1 MFIITFS
8 PFNIYDDVLCARVCA
23 CAYYEER
30 SGGRFLPLSAAQ
42 FFLSSLFCM
51 LFFFLFWRQ
60 NTQKTKNISLLK
72 TPYINLLKDNT
83 KKKRT
88 TQDDDA
94 REYYYFYYDDERDD
108 D

>member
-1 MFIITFS
+1 MTMC
-8 PFNIYDDVLCARVCA
+8 CARVCVRVLIMKSDP
-23 CAYYEER
+23 C
-30 SGGRFLPLSAAQ
+30 RFLPLSAAQ
-42 FFLSSLFCM
+42 FFLSALFCM

-94 REYYYFYYDDERDD
+94 REYYYFCYDDERDD